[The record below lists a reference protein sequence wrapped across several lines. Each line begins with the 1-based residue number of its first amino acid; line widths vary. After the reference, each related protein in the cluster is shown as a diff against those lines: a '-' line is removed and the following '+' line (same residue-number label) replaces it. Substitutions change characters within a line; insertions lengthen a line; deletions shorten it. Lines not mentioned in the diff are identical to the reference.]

1 MYFVGTVDERQS
13 TLDGAVQEGKK
24 FHAALQGMI
33 TWLDEKKQTMQAVE
47 PVSGQKDLLTQQKLE
62 HEVISSK
69 IMLLSKFCE
78 VLVF

>member
-24 FHAALQGMI
+24 FHAALQDMI

-62 HEVISSK
+62 HEVSYSK
-69 IMLLSKFCE
+69 NNVTFHIL
-78 VLVF
+78 